1 MYSTILG
8 AQELVDNTAAS
19 GDDRTEA
26 AKEGMELQD
35 LVMAVDARDDVLAH

>member
-19 GDDRTEA
+19 VDDADRGG
-26 AKEGMELQD
+26 KG
-35 LVMAVDARDDVLAH
+35 RDGIAGLSDGSGCQR